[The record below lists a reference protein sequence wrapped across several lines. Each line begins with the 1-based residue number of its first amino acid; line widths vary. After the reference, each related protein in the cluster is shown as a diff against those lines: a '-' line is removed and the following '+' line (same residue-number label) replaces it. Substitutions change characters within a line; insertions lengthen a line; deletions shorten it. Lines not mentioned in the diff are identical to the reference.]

1 MDITGNKSKSS
12 VVLELRGRL
21 DTISSDGLR
30 SEIEG
35 LMERGERQLMLDFS
49 GLNYVSS
56 SGLRVLM
63 TAAKR
68 VKAVNGMLALVSLN
82 RQSQVVFQIAGF
94 SSVFTVYP
102 SQEEAVD
109 SHS

>member
-1 MDITGNKSKSS
+1 MEITGNKSKSS

-35 LMERGERQLMLDFS
+35 LMERGERQLVLDFS

-56 SGLRVLM
+56 SGLRVLLM
-63 TAAKR
+63 AAKR
-68 VKAVNGMLALVSLN
+68 VKAVNGKLALVSLN
-82 RQSQVVFQIAGF
+82 DQNQAVFEIAGF

-102 SQEEAVD
+102 SQEEALD
-109 SHS
+109 SHA